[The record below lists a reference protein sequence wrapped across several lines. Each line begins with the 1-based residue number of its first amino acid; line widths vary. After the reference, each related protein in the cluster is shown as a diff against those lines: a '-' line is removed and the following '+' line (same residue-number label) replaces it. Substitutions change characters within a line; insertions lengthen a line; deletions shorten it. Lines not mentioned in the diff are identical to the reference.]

1 MCRIMAIVAS
11 LHSIESNMCASSLV
25 DVVVVGRR
33 SHQTKHNIAD
43 KPARDLF
50 GALHFAKDSH

>member
-1 MCRIMAIVAS
+1 MAIVAS
-11 LHSIESNMCASSLV
+11 LGAIESNMCASSLV